1 MRNSVRLLALT
12 SILMSLCCHA
22 SAQPT
27 INTHVVDTTF
37 VPDSVYQN
45 MKNTFFNA
53 AKFDGNDIKTAE
65 DLVRKMPGAEMK
77 DDGSIMINGKS
88 IIKILVNGKQYF
100 PEHEYVDLGLSVKW
114 ATCNVGA
121 AYPEKAGGFF
131 AWGETEPI
139 TERNINNYKFCKGN
153 HRSFTKYCTDDK
165 LGDQGFTDNKITL
178 DLEDDVANVMW
189 GGDWRIPTA
198 DECQELIEN
207 CTCTMD
213 SINGVKGFR
222 VTSNVPGYTDRSIF
236 FPAAGGDGILV
247 SIGQVHW
254 IMTDQM

>member
-77 DDGSIMINGKS
+77 DD
-88 IIKILVNGKQYF
+88 
-100 PEHEYVDLGLSVKW
+100 
-114 ATCNVGA
+114 
-121 AYPEKAGGFF
+121 
-131 AWGETEPI
+131 
-139 TERNINNYKFCKGN
+139 
-153 HRSFTKYCTDDK
+153 
-165 LGDQGFTDNKITL
+165 
-178 DLEDDVANVMW
+178 VANVMW
-189 GGDWRIPTA
+189 GGDWRIPTD

-236 FPAAGGDGILV
+236 FPAAGGDGIFLYWSSSLDNDRSDV
-247 SIGQVHW
+247 ANGIKYISRQYSCKY
-254 IMTDQM
+254 QS